1 MLFSVLR
8 RVYFVRFLYL
18 LRFPPCKLPLSFL
31 ALIESENIGENAPRY
46 DLNFSLRNGG
56 VVYQFLFSAQ

>member
-8 RVYFVRFLYL
+8 HVYFVRFLYL
-18 LRFPPCKLPLSFL
+18 LRFPLCKLPLSFL

-46 DLNFSLRNGG
+46 DLNFSLRN
-56 VVYQFLFSAQ
+56 